1 MTQQKIIRLVATN
14 DRGIRVGEY
23 HQNARLSDAEVDQ
36 VRDLHEFAGWT
47 YTQIAVAYGVS
58 KWSISRIC
66 RFERRNQIYEFWKK
80 VRVIPGPREVP
91 EMAEG

>member
-23 HQNARLSDAEVDQ
+23 HQNAKLSDIEVEQ
-36 VRDLHEFAGWT
+36 VRDLHEFANWT
-47 YTQIAVAYGVS
+47 YEQIADAYGVS

-66 RFERRNQIYEFWKK
+66 RFERRNQVYEFWKK
-80 VRVIPGPREVP
+80 VKVIPGPREVTVMV
-91 EMAEG
+91 ED